1 MHRRQWGVGLLFTL
15 LIAVVWWFGLLDF
28 AERLTL
34 DLRARW
40 FGFNAIEPSD
50 RLVIVGIDDAAL
62 STIGRWP
69 WDRARM
75 ARVIDELRLAG
86 AKVIAL
92 DLLLDEPQVPRL
104 VAVQTPGAPESVRTV
119 RDDDLLAEA
128 IRRHGAV
135 VVAGSFRFG
144 QTDAQRDKSGAPH
157 SPAMSGQVPTPTAGE
172 AEKELATSASTED
185 GDTADAPAADP
196 LGAASDQR
204 LAFNLPLSA
213 VMDAI
218 AAQPSLATEPFDDAM
233 AVLVRRFLPPSAWSF
248 QDGPEFRE
256 LRRKLGAA
264 RLLIDLAPNSSRA
277 VPETG
282 LSLRWATSTDPTPT
296 LPRLAGDAARLGN
309 VTFDTFDA
317 DGLTRRVPL
326 WVRHRDRLWPNLGL
340 AAAMLYLNVPLD
352 QVSIVGNS
360 TIVPMPEGEP
370 RRLSTFGSRLSNRQV
385 DGLHYVT
392 WPRALLGKP
401 VPDSV
406 ANGWQWQFYSL
417 DRNTGG
423 EFPIGAVYEPANL
436 ASLILTNLQQFDR
449 AFTQVYL
456 NPADPIL
463 QGGDADDF
471 RAAMNAILEHGVDDE
486 MFPAYLDAVNTIHES
501 ARTAARARLATLTA
515 QKPIEQLEGRERIL
529 ADNLT
534 GALEFLPRNIQQA
547 QQGLLRIS
555 ESRARTRERLNG
567 KIVFVGWTAT
577 GAAADFVATSIHPKT
592 PGVHLHVAV
601 ANSVL
606 TGYAKVPGPRWAD
619 FAALLIMG
627 VLATWIGVS
636 SSVLSGPASVILLVG
651 AWFGVVGLVLWDQ
664 FGLIVS
670 AAGPAAGALSAVV
683 GVFVHRLFVEQR
695 SRRRTE
701 ERFKSYVSPE
711 VVDILV
717 NNPSL
722 DSMKPQRRT
731 LSIMFTDLAGFTST
745 AEKLGSDRTAE
756 VLRLYLG
763 PMTEILQGHR
773 GTLDKYNGDA
783 ILGFWGAPV
792 ENLNHAKDAC
802 ETALDMLRTLDRMN
816 SEHAFGENVELAMR
830 IGIATGEVMVGDFGN
845 PPRNSSY
852 TVIGDTANIAS
863 RLEGANKAFGS
874 RILVP
879 TETLI
884 AAGGSFRSRLVG
896 KIRVKGRA
904 EPMELHELIGDLQPF
919 AERSDEYI
927 EHCNAI
933 VRAFQA
939 GELESC
945 LAKCDE
951 LDRDFGPRR
960 TLAVSA
966 LGEIESHPFAQIYR
980 DACLDWLQ
988 RDDRDAAFD
997 GALTLTEK

>member
-144 QTDAQRDKSGAPH
+144 QADAQRDKSGSPH
-157 SPAMSGQVPTPTAGE
+157 SPAMSGPVPPPAAGE
-172 AEKELATSASTED
+172 AGKEPATSASTED
-185 GDTADAPAADP
+185 GDVADAPAADP

-392 WPRALLGKP
+392 WPRSLLGKP

-529 ADNLT
+529 AENIT

-606 TGYAKVPGPRWAD
+606 SGYAKVPGPRWAD

-664 FGLIVS
+664 LGLIVS

-919 AERSDEYI
+919 AERTDEYI

-980 DACLDWLQ
+980 DSCLDWLQ